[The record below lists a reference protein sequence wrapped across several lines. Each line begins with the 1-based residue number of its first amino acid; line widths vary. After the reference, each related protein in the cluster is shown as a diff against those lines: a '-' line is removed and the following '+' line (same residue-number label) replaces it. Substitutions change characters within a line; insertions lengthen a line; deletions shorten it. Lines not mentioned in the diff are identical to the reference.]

1 VTNQHCPHIFHF
13 KLVKTNWWKPTF
25 SNFWKET
32 SHAFFMLP
40 KIISSTPWHTGA
52 KSWATES
59 WSALSKAKTRLKHH
73 IREKRDRTSEKGWWI
88 TYNLVVDYFFGYLFW
103 RSEFPSKNVTKCLRL
118 PNMLWDLGSF
128 FLVEKDVTESNSC
141 LPGTAFAHA
150 HAARV
155 DPPFPT
161 PDSTMTCAPE
171 AQDQRILHLCLGGW
185 WFAIP
190 GMLLGQNPFM
200 IRRTPNLDNHCLLVK
215 ISSIQQT

>member
-1 VTNQHCPHIFHF
+1 MPQSLEV
-13 KLVKTNWWKPTF
+13 
-25 SNFWKET
+25 
-32 SHAFFMLP
+32 
-40 KIISSTPWHTGA
+40 
-52 KSWATES
+52 
-59 WSALSKAKTRLKHH
+59 LSPRLKHALN
-73 IREKRDRTSEKGWWI
+73 ITSGKKG
-88 TYNLVVDYFFGYLFW
+88 TGPRKKMMDDLQPGCRFFLWRSFW
-103 RSEFPSKNVTKCLRL
+103 RSEFPTKNVTKCLRL
-118 PNMLWDLGSF
+118 PNMLGDLGSF